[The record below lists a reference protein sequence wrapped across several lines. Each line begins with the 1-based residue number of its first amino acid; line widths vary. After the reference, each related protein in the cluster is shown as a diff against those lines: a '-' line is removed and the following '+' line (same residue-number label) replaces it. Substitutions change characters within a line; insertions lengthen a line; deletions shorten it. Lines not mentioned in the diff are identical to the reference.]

1 MFSTVKP
8 TTGIV
13 PNIHEIVVD
22 KIFVDKSALCKGD
35 EIIHTR
41 CKTQREKFGNNFG
54 EGMDEDNGAV
64 VGEYL
69 CFGV

>member
-13 PNIHEIVVD
+13 PTDMKLSWI
-22 KIFVDKSALCKGD
+22 IFVDKSALCKGD

-69 CFGV
+69 CFGG